1 MTTNVSR
8 EQAFSVL
15 ATNFSIS
22 PSSSGYT
29 LQVSADGVN
38 YSDLFA
44 VGANVTRMVTGVAS
58 GSFYKLR
65 GNTDTNVIINW
76 ERQCNDGQ
84 GGGGGSEYIL
94 PAATQSTLG
103 GVKVGAGLG
112 VEPDGELWVDADSI
126 MPAMDRLKRVIE
138 FPPDANIG
146 DAVAKI
152 RQEDEEIIT
161 EGVQFTDGID
171 LTGKQTSYIYVNDA
185 NGVEFSFNGGRW
197 SISWANET
205 FNLNLVDGADNI
217 TGAYS
222 IVTKGD
228 SESGW
233 DINIQDG
240 DENLLWNMF
249 IDKVYEINDYGF
261 GSDYTVPA
269 GREGT
274 VNYKEV
280 VTKDIPEGVY
290 QYDGTD
296 WVKSGIVNLDNLN
309 GTGREGEIYE
319 YNGRFFKWVEGA
331 GATGK
336 WLGANIGNANYNS
349 SGESVHSL
357 IYTQLPT
364 NILLCVFRRIGTDV
378 AYLAYDGN
386 NLVVYSDETLTTTI
400 DTIYPNETEHHLVQN
415 GNWYITWVD
424 GLLTIRTTTYSGVLN
439 KRPLYDSNPHFVAL
453 DIDTLAHP
461 TNVTTSDSDSGLPV
475 WNKEGVI
482 IGKNGNLNVYRM
494 KINSTGWTGS
504 RNFYAPETYATESWY
519 FPKQGGTAGQVLTSA
534 GDAEPQWAT
543 IIKAQQISSA
553 AYEALAVKD
562 PNTLYLIVD

>member
-58 GSFYKLR
+58 GSYYKLR

-112 VEPDGELWVDADSI
+112 VEPDGELWVNVDDI
-126 MPAMDRLKRVIE
+126 LPAMDRLQRVLE
-138 FPPDANIG
+138 FPSDANIG

-152 RQEDEEIIT
+152 RQEDELITT
-161 EGVQFTDGID
+161 EGELFNDGID
-171 LTGKQTSYIYVNDA
+171 LTGKQASYIYVDDA
-185 NGVEFSFNGGRW
+185 NGVEFTFNGGRW
-197 SISWANET
+197 SISWENET
-205 FNLNLVDGADNI
+205 FNLNLVDGEDNI
-217 TGAYS
+217 TGVYT
-222 IVTKGD
+222 IETKGD

-233 DINIQDG
+233 DINITDG
-240 DENLLWNMF
+240 VNLMWNMF
-249 IDKVYEINDYGF
+249 IEKVYEIRDDNGF

-274 VNYKEV
+274 VNYTEV

-290 QYDGTD
+290 QLSNDGQCAEWSSPSTE
-296 WVKSGIVNLDNLN
+296 WTN
-309 GTGREGEIYE
+309 
-319 YNGRFFKWVEGA
+319 GA
-331 GATGK
+331 GWSLAFSYIPEGQVILAVEKQYSSANNGK
-336 WLGANIGNANYNS
+336 
-349 SGESVHSL
+349 H
-357 IYTQLPT
+357 
-364 NILLCVFRRIGTDV
+364 
-378 AYLAYDGN
+378 
-386 NLVVYSDETLTTTI
+386 TI
-400 DTIYPNETEHHLVQN
+400 KYE
-415 GNWYITWVD
+415 
-424 GLLTIRTTTYSGVLN
+424 
-439 KRPLYDSNPHFVAL
+439 
-453 DIDTLAHP
+453 
-461 TNVTTSDSDSGLPV
+461 
-475 WNKEGVI
+475 EGVI
-482 IGKNGNLNVYRM
+482 NVYNNNDEIEQTIEKDGVAHRVLYTTLPNSYYLWVLYKDNYIGFNLIGGLQIYSDIWDGTTEDQYWKKIGLPKPM
-494 KINSTGWTGS
+494 AYFYNKPAAGIYNVDNEGKVTSLNYEPSHKAIYINSNENSSIYYLDALIKSGGS
-504 RNFYAPETYATESWY
+504 KLPSRIWAPTSS
-519 FPKQGGTAGQVLTSA
+519 GTAGQVLTSS
-534 GDAEPQWAT
+534 GDGAPEWST
-543 IIKAQQISSA
+543 MIKAQQITSA

-562 PNTLYLIVD
+562 PNTLYLIVN